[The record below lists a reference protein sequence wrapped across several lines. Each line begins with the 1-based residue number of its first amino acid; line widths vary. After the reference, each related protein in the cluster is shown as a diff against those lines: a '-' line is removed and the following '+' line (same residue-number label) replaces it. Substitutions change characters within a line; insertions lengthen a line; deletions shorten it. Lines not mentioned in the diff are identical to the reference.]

1 MAKER
6 THDHEFEIRFFESVL
21 NRDPAYCEVV
31 EILGSLYTKHGR
43 IADGLKMDR
52 RLVKLQP
59 ANATA
64 HYNLACS
71 LALTSRRME
80 ALRSL
85 RQAVELR
92 KHLEAV
98 LTQERENLTKSPFPP
113 ADTNQGWRHAQL
125 VVGPALTLLGTSLNF
140 FDADVRDEIK
150 SQVEKVK
157 AAEVDRTAYMARRA
171 VE

>member
-6 THDHEFEIRFFESVL
+6 AHDHQFEIRFFESVL
-21 NRDPAYCEVV
+21 GRAPGYTEVV
-31 EILGSLYTKHGR
+31 EILGSLYTQHGR

-71 LALTSRRME
+71 LALSRRKSA

-85 RQAVELR
+85 RHAIDLGYRDFDWMQQDPD
-92 KHLEAV
+92 LEA
-98 LTQERENLTKSPFPP
+98 LKAHPEFLSLLE
-113 ADTNQGWRHAQL
+113 QL
-125 VVGPALTLLGTSLNF
+125 KPQS
-140 FDADVRDEIK
+140 
-150 SQVEKVK
+150 
-157 AAEVDRTAYMARRA
+157 
-171 VE
+171 